1 MDQAPIQEID
11 VHEGLE
17 STLTI
22 LSHKLKAG
30 GGIAVT
36 RDYDRTLPRISAYGS
51 ELNQVWTNIIDNAI
65 DAIGERHG
73 NILLRTKREN
83 NNIVV
88 VEISDDGPGIP
99 QDIQPRIF
107 EQFFTTKG
115 VGKGTGLGLSISY
128 RIVVEMH
135 KGDIS
140 FTSKPGDT
148 RFEIRLP
155 MKNHNH

>member
-11 VHEGLE
+11 VHGGLE
-17 STLTI
+17 STMTI
-22 LSHKLKAG
+22 LSHKLKTG
-30 GGIAVT
+30 NITIT
-36 RDYDRTLPRISAYGS
+36 REYDRTLPRISAYGS

-73 NILLRTKREN
+73 NISLRTKRESD
-83 NNIVV
+83 NIV

-99 QDIQPRIF
+99 QDIQSRIF

-140 FTSKPGDT
+140 FTSKPGET
-148 RFEIRLP
+148 RFEVRLP
-155 MKNHNH
+155 V

>member
-1 MDQAPIQEID
+1 M
-11 VHEGLE
+11 
-17 STLTI
+17 TI
-22 LSHKLKAG
+22 LSYKLKACS
-30 GGIAVT
+30 ITVT
-36 RDYDRTLPRISAYGS
+36 REYDRTLPRISAYGS

-65 DAIGERHG
+65 EAIGEHG
-73 NILLRTKREN
+73 NNLLRTRRET
-83 NNIVV
+83 NNIV

-99 QDIQPRIF
+99 QDIQSPMF

-115 VGKGTGLGLSISY
+115 IDKGTGLGLSISY

-155 MKNHNH
+155 MKNHE